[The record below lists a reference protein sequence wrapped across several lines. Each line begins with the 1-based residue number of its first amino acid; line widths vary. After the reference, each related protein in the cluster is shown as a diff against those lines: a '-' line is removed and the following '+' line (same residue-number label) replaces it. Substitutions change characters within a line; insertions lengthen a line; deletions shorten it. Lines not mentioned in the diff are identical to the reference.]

1 MEPKQRD
8 PNVIRQF
15 KSRKARKLTSSALCL
30 LAVIAFLGLAAIWRA
45 RVGEL
50 PPSASGLLV
59 GGLIVVSVAFFIFH
73 WSNWRCPSCNRFL
86 GATSITKFCPSCG
99 AQLQ

>member
-8 PNVIRQF
+8 PNVIREF
-15 KSRKARKLTSSALCL
+15 KSRKARQRTVAVLVL
-30 LAVIAFLGLAAIWRA
+30 LVFTAILGPMLIVRA
-45 RVGEL
+45 RVGEIR
-50 PPSASGLLV
+50 PSVAGVLV
-59 GGLIVVSVAFFIFH
+59 GGLVVVSVAWFIFH

-86 GATSITKFCPSCG
+86 GTKFRGRFCPNCG